1 MHGAYHHRMPYAF
14 AHPAAAVPLHRL
26 LGRLAVPSALVIGSV
41 APDLWLLVPFVS
53 RDQSHSMAAIF
64 WFNLPLGLALYGA
77 FHLFLKEPLLALVPA
92 AIATRLAAWTRPSL
106 PRVPWTAVVA
116 SIVAGA
122 AAHLAWDAVTH
133 FGFGLSERSAFVV
146 AGHPILV
153 QQLLQHGSTVLGTL
167 LLLCWARRK
176 LALQSASQASVP
188 PLAWRVPIVGGF
200 ATVAAVVFA
209 GVTVQAVPP
218 ELDPDMLRAALRAAG
233 ATAASATGLCVM
245 AYCVLWRAFRSR
257 REKSTACGAATR

>member
-1 MHGAYHHRMPYAF
+1 MPYAF

-41 APDLWLLVPFVS
+41 APDLWLLVPFLS
-53 RDQSHSMAAIF
+53 RDQSHSVAAIF

-77 FHLFLKEPLLALVPA
+77 FHLLLKEPLLTLVPA
-92 AIATRLAAWTRPSL
+92 TMATRLAAWTRPSL

-116 SIVAGA
+116 SLIAGA

-133 FGFGLSERSAFVV
+133 SSFGLSERSAFVV

-167 LLLCWARRK
+167 FILWWIRRK
-176 LALQSASQASVP
+176 LVLQSPSQSPVP
-188 PLAWRVPIVGGF
+188 PLAWRLPIVCGI
-200 ATVAAVVFA
+200 AAVAAVVFV
-209 GVTVQAVPP
+209 GVTVQAVPLQ
-218 ELDPDMLRAALRAAG
+218 LDLGVIRAALRAAG
-233 ATAASATGLCVM
+233 ATAASAAGLCIVV
-245 AYCVLWRAFRSR
+245 YCVLWRSFRSR
-257 REKSTACGAATR
+257 RERAITCDAATR